1 LSKSVAAVY
10 SAGGPMGS
18 RGTESGS
25 VLRNLIAEDGV
36 LTALAAKNGAP
47 SGGSFDRNAYINSE
61 HEWAPL
67 RRQQRQD
74 PDDDD
79 DTDTPQVSKVRMHIN
94 LLKAL
99 DYSGDTFG
107 VALSLRADAISF
119 FKRIIE
125 ALAILLAV
133 KLTLVLLRA
142 NQITLYVTAVLVFL
156 IYVVSQLTYHIAHWV
171 KWTVQ
176 EKNNIPTSDVGSF
189 ERTTK
194 EEEADA
200 EAVLWSVRM
209 DEGELIGNTSREVLY
224 IVNTFLTFVLVG
236 VVLEKI
242 SAIFS
247 DGQNLFEKAVELV
260 VFIMI
265 IFTVFG
271 CKSFASL
278 TPFKAR

>member
-1 LSKSVAAVY
+1 MA
-10 SAGGPMGS
+10 S
-18 RGTESGS
+18 RGVESGS
-25 VLRNLIAEDGV
+25 VLRNLVAEDGV
-36 LTALAAKNGAP
+36 LSALAANNNNNNATPGAT
-47 SGGSFDRNAYINSE
+47 FDRVAYINSE
-61 HEWAPL
+61 HDDDESGSQPQRQ
-67 RRQQRQD
+67 RRQDFDED
-74 PDDDD
+74 PD
-79 DTDTPQVSKVRMHIN
+79 TPHVSEVRTHIN
-94 LLKAL
+94 SLKAL

-107 VALSLRADAISF
+107 MALSLRADAISF

-156 IYVVSQLTYHIAHWV
+156 IYVVSQLTYHISHWV
-171 KWTVQ
+171 KWTAQ
-176 EKNNIPTSDVGSF
+176 ERNNIPTSDVGSF
-189 ERTTK
+189 ERSAK

-236 VVLEKI
+236 VILERI

-247 DGQNLFEKAVELV
+247 DGQNLFEKVVELLI
-260 VFIMI
+260 FIMI

-271 CKSFASL
+271 CKSFSPSASL
-278 TPFKAR
+278 KSR